1 MSFPAGGGQ
10 PAAQGAGQEPTQVR
24 KQTDT
29 FINILEAAASREA
42 TLAAGGAAALAVAN
56 RPAASGQDIDKL
68 ASLLVRK
75 MPEFIVWGQTGMIE
89 VSQVEKLQHL
99 ARTFAPRLVRIAA
112 EKRAQTVQQS
122 PVTPVAPS
130 SGQPPQKFEGTRWT
144 ALAPSIVFAPPANL
158 PHPNQATSIPP
169 PYTQNPPASFNL
181 HLPQQ
186 RPPSPPPPTIIGEGG
201 SSPNTMAYRAY
212 ENIFPKSP
220 VISEEAKIGWE
231 RDDGRAYTWP
241 AWVGGG
247 TERPTMTL
255 GLSDG
260 FGGSSLSTPP
270 FILPTSSFGV
280 PEPRIFDPSQ
290 PLPPAEETDTL
301 GLVLSG
307 DSRTMTQVLRSLQPE
322 LELDPSAESFLLAAA
337 DEFIESVAQF
347 AADMAL
353 HRGSDTLEPKDLQLH
368 LERNYNVRLPNYAS
382 DETRL
387 ALTHATLG
395 LAPAS
400 GTKASKDGGMGAS
413 GRGVRAARL
422 AAIGR

>member
-1 MSFPAGGGQ
+1 MSFSAGGAR
-10 PAAQGAGQEPTQVR
+10 PAAQGSGQDPTQVR

-29 FINILEAAASREA
+29 FINILEAAAAREA
-42 TLAAGGAAALAVAN
+42 TIAAGGTAAVEAAL
-56 RPAASGQDIDKL
+56 RPSASGQDIDKL

-75 MPEFIVWGQTGMIE
+75 MPEFIHWGQTGMID
-89 VSQVEKLQHL
+89 VAQVEKLQSL
-99 ARTFAPRLVRIAA
+99 ARAFAPRLVRIAQQ
-112 EKRAQTVQQS
+112 KRAQTAQQS
-122 PVTPVAPS
+122 PIAPVAPAS
-130 SGQPPQKFEGTRWT
+130 AQGQPPSKLEGARWT
-144 ALAPSIVFAPPANL
+144 ALAPSIVFAPPSKL
-158 PHPNQATSIPP
+158 THTTPATSVEIPMSEA
-169 PYTQNPPASFNL
+169 PPASFNL
-181 HLPQQ
+181 QLPQQ
-186 RPPSPPPPTIIGEGG
+186 RAPETPPATTTQPGASPG
-201 SSPNTMAYRAY
+201 TMGY
-212 ENIFPKSP
+212 ETIFPKVVELP
-220 VISEEAKIGWE
+220 EEAKIGWE
-231 RDDGRAYTWP
+231 REDGRAWTWP

-247 TERPTMTL
+247 TEHPTLTL

-270 FILPTSSFGV
+270 FIMPTSSFGV
-280 PEPRIFDPSQ
+280 PEPRVFDPSQ

-301 GLVLSG
+301 GLVLTG

-337 DEFIESVAQF
+337 DEFIESVTQF

-387 ALTHATLG
+387 ALTHAALG